1 MLRRHRPEE
10 QPEALLQPHRERAE
24 HDGREEQEAVRPSHR
39 LADHAVGLHRPGQT
53 DDQDHDRGVLPGDV
67 PLARLAAGVARH
79 HRHAPGPPPRTSR
92 LEIPGLRRLYD
103 WTLRLAAHPR
113 AQVWLAIVSF
123 AESSVF
129 PIPPD
134 VILAPMAV
142 ARPDLWWRSALIC
155 TAASAAGGV
164 AGYLIG
170 WGLYEA
176 VALPIIDAYRLHEA
190 NERFRELYLRY
201 DWLVVAIAG
210 FTPIPYKL
218 ATIASGAVG
227 MGILPFLIA
236 SIASRGAR
244 FFMVALVAAKF
255 GPPVLAVIEK
265 RLTLF
270 TILFLVLLVGGF
282 ALVRLL

>member
-1 MLRRHRPEE
+1 MEL
-10 QPEALLQPHRERAE
+10 
-24 HDGREEQEAVRPSHR
+24 
-39 LADHAVGLHRPGQT
+39 
-53 DDQDHDRGVLPGDV
+53 
-67 PLARLAAGVARH
+67 
-79 HRHAPGPPPRTSR
+79 
-92 LEIPGLRRLYD
+92 PGLRRLYD
-103 WTLRLAAHPR
+103 AVLRLAGHPQAR
-113 AQVWLAIVSF
+113 VWLFVIAF

-142 ARPDLWWRSALIC
+142 ARPDRWLSCALIC
-155 TAASAAGGV
+155 TAGSTLGGV

-176 VALPIIDAYRLHEA
+176 VAVPIIELYRLYEA
-190 NERFRELYLRY
+190 DARFRELYLAY

-227 MGILPFLIA
+227 MAIAPFIVA
-236 SIASRGAR
+236 SVASRGAR
-244 FFMVALVAAKF
+244 FLMVALVSAKF
-255 GPPVLAVIEK
+255 GPPVLAVVEK

-270 TILFLVLLVGGF
+270 TVAFCALLAGGF
-282 ALVRLL
+282 AFVRYL

>member
-1 MLRRHRPEE
+1 ME
-10 QPEALLQPHRERAE
+10 
-24 HDGREEQEAVRPSHR
+24 
-39 LADHAVGLHRPGQT
+39 
-53 DDQDHDRGVLPGDV
+53 LPF
-67 PLARLAAGVARH
+67 
-79 HRHAPGPPPRTSR
+79 
-92 LEIPGLRRLYD
+92 IRRLYE
-103 WTLRLAAHPR
+103 WTLTLAAHPKAR
-113 AQVWLAIVSF
+113 VWLAIVSF
-123 AESSVF
+123 AESSFF

-142 ARPDLWWRSALIC
+142 ARPDAWWRSALIC
-155 TAASAAGGV
+155 TLASAAGGV
-164 AGYLIG
+164 FGYLIG

-176 VALPIIDAYRLHEA
+176 IAVPIIAAYKLQEA
-190 NERFRELYLRY
+190 NERFRELYLAY

-227 MGILPFLIA
+227 MGIIPFFIA
-236 SIASRGAR
+236 SMVSRGLR
-244 FFMVALVAAKF
+244 FFMVAFIAAKF

-265 RLTLF
+265 RLTFF

>member
-1 MLRRHRPEE
+1 M
-10 QPEALLQPHRERAE
+10 
-24 HDGREEQEAVRPSHR
+24 D
-39 LADHAVGLHRPGQT
+39 
-53 DDQDHDRGVLPGDV
+53 LPFI
-67 PLARLAAGVARH
+67 R
-79 HRHAPGPPPRTSR
+79 S
-92 LEIPGLRRLYD
+92 LYE
-103 WTLRLAAHPR
+103 WTLKLAAHPK

-123 AESSVF
+123 AESSFF

-155 TAASAAGGV
+155 TLASAAGGV
-164 AGYLIG
+164 FGYLIG
-170 WGLYEA
+170 WGLYETLA
-176 VALPIIDAYRLHEA
+176 VPIIEAYALQEA
-190 NERFRELYLRY
+190 NARFRDLYLAY

-227 MGILPFLIA
+227 MPVIPFIA
-236 SIASRGAR
+236 ASVVSRGLR
-244 FFMVALVAAKF
+244 FFMVAFIAAKF

-282 ALVRLL
+282 ALVRFI

>member
-1 MLRRHRPEE
+1 VIAAMRAADGPRAMVLAMGRAPCHSL
-10 QPEALLQPHRERAE
+10 AARAE
-24 HDGREEQEAVRPSHR
+24 DPSA
-39 LADHAVGLHRPGQT
+39 LE
-53 DDQDHDRGVLPGDV
+53 LPF
-67 PLARLAAGVARH
+67 
-79 HRHAPGPPPRTSR
+79 
-92 LEIPGLRRLYD
+92 IRRLYD

-113 AQVWLAIVSF
+113 AQVWLAIISF
-123 AESSVF
+123 AESSFF

-155 TAASAAGGV
+155 TLASAAGGV
-164 AGYLIG
+164 FGYLIG

-176 VALPIIDAYRLHEA
+176 VAVPIIEAYALEEADA
-190 NERFRELYLRY
+190 RFRELYLRY
-201 DWLVVAIAG
+201 DWMVVAIAG

-218 ATIASGAVG
+218 ATIASGAVS
-227 MGILPFLIA
+227 MPIVPFLIA
-236 SIASRGAR
+236 SVASRGAR
-244 FFMVALVAAKF
+244 FFMVAFIAASF

-270 TILFLVLLVGGF
+270 TILFLVLLIGGF

>member
-1 MLRRHRPEE
+1 MEL
-10 QPEALLQPHRERAE
+10 
-24 HDGREEQEAVRPSHR
+24 
-39 LADHAVGLHRPGQT
+39 
-53 DDQDHDRGVLPGDV
+53 
-67 PLARLAAGVARH
+67 
-79 HRHAPGPPPRTSR
+79 
-92 LEIPGLRRLYD
+92 PGLRRLYD
-103 WTLRLAAHPR
+103 AVLRLAAHPQAR
-113 AQVWLAIVSF
+113 VWLFLVAF

-142 ARPDLWWRSALIC
+142 ARPDRWLSSALTC
-155 TAASAAGGV
+155 TAGSTLGGV

-176 VALPIIDAYRLHEA
+176 LAVPIIELYRLHEA
-190 NERFRELYLRY
+190 DARFRELYLAY

-227 MGILPFLIA
+227 MGLLPFIVA
-236 SIASRGAR
+236 SAASRGAR
-244 FFMVALVAAKF
+244 FVMVALIAAKF
-255 GPPVLAVIEK
+255 GPPVLAVVEK

-270 TILFLVLLVGGF
+270 TLVFLALLAGGF
-282 ALVRLL
+282 VLVRWL

>member
-1 MLRRHRPEE
+1 ME
-10 QPEALLQPHRERAE
+10 
-24 HDGREEQEAVRPSHR
+24 
-39 LADHAVGLHRPGQT
+39 
-53 DDQDHDRGVLPGDV
+53 LPF
-67 PLARLAAGVARH
+67 
-79 HRHAPGPPPRTSR
+79 
-92 LEIPGLRRLYD
+92 LRRLYD
-103 WTLRLAAHPR
+103 RVLALAAHPQAR
-113 AQVWLAIVSF
+113 VWLFIVAF

-142 ARPDLWWRSALIC
+142 ARPDRWLSSALIC
-155 TAASAAGGV
+155 TAGSAVGGV

-176 VALPIIDAYRLHEA
+176 VAVPVIEFYRMHDAY
-190 NERFRELYLRY
+190 ERFRVLYLEY
-201 DWLVVAIAG
+201 DWMVVAIAG

-218 ATIASGAVG
+218 ATIASGAVQ
-227 MGILPFLIA
+227 MAILPFIVA
-236 SIASRGAR
+236 SVLSRGAR

-270 TILFLVLLVGGF
+270 TVAFLVLLVGGF
-282 ALVRLL
+282 VFVRYL

>member
-1 MLRRHRPEE
+1 MELPFLR
-10 QPEALLQPHRERAE
+10 A
-24 HDGREEQEAVRPSHR
+24 
-39 LADHAVGLHRPGQT
+39 
-53 DDQDHDRGVLPGDV
+53 
-67 PLARLAAGVARH
+67 
-79 HRHAPGPPPRTSR
+79 
-92 LEIPGLRRLYD
+92 LYD
-103 WTLRLAAHPR
+103 RVLALAAHPQAR
-113 AQVWLAIVSF
+113 VWLFIVAF

-142 ARPDLWWRSALIC
+142 ARPDRWLASALIC
-155 TAASAAGGV
+155 TAGSALGGV

-176 VALPIIDAYRLHEA
+176 VAVPVIEFYRMHDAY
-190 NERFRELYLRY
+190 ERFRVLYLEY
-201 DWLVVAIAG
+201 DWMVVAIAG

-218 ATIASGAVG
+218 ATIASGAVQ
-227 MGILPFLIA
+227 MAILPFIVA
-236 SIASRGAR
+236 SVLSRGAR

-270 TILFLVLLVGGF
+270 TVAFLVLLVGGF
-282 ALVRLL
+282 VFVRYL